1 MNKPPRRSFRTFS
14 IITLLAA
21 LTCTAPAQQP
31 EQKTPAAATNPAAP
45 TPAAPSAEPTLLTRT
60 FFSHL
65 TQAYH
70 QDWFGPASTAPPP
83 PRRGLPSPLDSAPFP
98 ASDWGYGSS
107 PVIGEPDTTTY
118 PLMSAINGAT
128 SRSKIYGWIEPSVNG
143 STSSHTNAPAGYD
156 VYANRLELSQAVLF
170 LERLPD
176 TVQTTH
182 IDWGYH
188 LTALY
193 GTDYRFTTAKG
204 YFSSQLLNHHHQ
216 YGFDP
221 LLEYLDLYLPH
232 VGHSMNIRVGRFTS
246 IPGIESP
253 LAPGNYAFTHSL
265 VYAVSPDTD
274 TGILATLKL
283 TDQWLLQLGLTAGHD
298 IAPWAT
304 DAKPSATACV
314 SYTTSS
320 VNDNLYACANGIND
334 GKYAYN
340 NVQQYDLTWYH
351 KFSKSIHIATEAWY
365 MYQREVPALAGPIQP
380 QANTNA
386 AHCLPGQIHCTA
398 PEYAF
403 DNYLQKELSPH
414 DFLSFRSDF
423 LNDKKGQRTGY
434 ATRYS
439 ENTILWTHWIGS
451 TIQFRPELRFEHAWD
466 AQPYDNGKHPSQ
478 LTAAADLIFHF

>member
-1 MNKPPRRSFRTFS
+1 MTKPPRSSFCTLCIFV
-14 IITLLAA
+14 LLAA
-21 LTCTAPAQQP
+21 LACTASAQQP
-31 EQKTPAAATNPAAP
+31 AVPTAT
-45 TPAAPSAEPTLLTRT
+45 TSAPSTAVPAEPAPLSGT
-60 FFSHL
+60 FFSRL

-70 QDWFGPASTAPPP
+70 QDWFGPASTAPAP
-83 PRRGLPSPLDSAPFP
+83 PRRGQPSPLDSSPFP
-98 ASDWGYGSS
+98 ESDWCYGSS

-118 PLMSAINGAT
+118 PLMSAINGAA
-128 SRSKIYGWIEPSVNG
+128 SRSKIYGWIAPSVNG
-143 STSSHTNAPAGYD
+143 STSSHSNAPASYD
-156 VYANRLELSQAVLF
+156 VYANRLELNQAVLF
-170 LERLPD
+170 AERLPD
-176 TVQTTH
+176 TVQTSH
-182 IDWGYH
+182 LDWGYH

-193 GTDYRFTTAKG
+193 GTDYRFTTGKG
-204 YFSSQLLNHHHQ
+204 YLSSQLLDHNHQ

-232 VGHSMNIRVGRFTS
+232 LGQGMNIRVGRFAS
-246 IPGIESP
+246 IPGIEAP
-253 LAPGNYAFTHSL
+253 LAPGNYAFSHSL
-265 VYAVSPDTD
+265 VYGVSPTTD

-283 TDQWLLQLGLTAGHD
+283 TDHWLLQLGLTGGHD
-298 IAPWAT
+298 VALWT
-304 DAKPSATACV
+304 SDAKPSATACV

-340 NVQQYDLTWYH
+340 NLQQYDLTWYH

-365 MYQREVPALAGPIQP
+365 MYQREVPALGGPIQP
-380 QANTNA
+380 QTNTNA

-398 PEYAF
+398 PEYAV

-414 DFLSFRSDF
+414 NFVSFRTDF

-478 LTAAADLIFHF
+478 FTAAADLIYHF